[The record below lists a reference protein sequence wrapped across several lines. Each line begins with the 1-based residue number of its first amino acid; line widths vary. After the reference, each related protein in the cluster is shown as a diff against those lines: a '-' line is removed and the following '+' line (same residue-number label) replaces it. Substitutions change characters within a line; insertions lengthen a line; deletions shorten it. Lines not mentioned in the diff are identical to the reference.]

1 MKEKY
6 LLDSNILIH
15 HQRDYQN
22 RELDFTLVRAKAKE
36 THSNKSASP
45 IINY

>member
-22 RELDFTLVRAKAKE
+22 RELDFTLVRAKAK
-36 THSNKSASP
+36 SKRPFLIVNC
-45 IINY
+45 